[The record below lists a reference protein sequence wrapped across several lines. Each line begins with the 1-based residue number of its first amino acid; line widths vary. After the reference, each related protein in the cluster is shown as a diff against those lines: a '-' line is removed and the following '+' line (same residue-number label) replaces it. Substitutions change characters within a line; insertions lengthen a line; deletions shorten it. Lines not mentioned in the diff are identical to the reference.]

1 MADLL
6 FSFKSF
12 SLLCVL
18 CSSVFQRF
26 YSVFLRMSK
35 SRLLSAPRIKHN
47 GLQMRSSTSLLA
59 LFLLAGF
66 YPAFSQ
72 STISDP
78 GALKMCASVKDV
90 ELPAADH
97 PTPAEE
103 KTLAKCVSADLYFGF
118 GQAAD
123 LVKARKCAYAEM
135 DRNDK
140 TPIGGKTIL
149 MMVYANGNGAA
160 RNFDA
165 AIKLACSLGGAPGD
179 DAGRVYQ
186 LDRLKKQNWA
196 GNNFSVCDHS
206 SGREMYEQCAILSE
220 RFDKIERDQKFNDLI
235 AGWKP
240 AEKKAFHTFMEEANR
255 FYEIQAKNGV
265 NLEGTFEIQEEIFFK
280 NNLLSSLQA
289 FEGGELP
296 KYTAEEFQ
304 RAEADENAT
313 YQRTQTGDV
322 TQWGTVTRQSVKKS
336 EDEWRRYRDAWL
348 AFAREKYPGISEQSW
363 KAWLDID
370 RTVMLKRFLH

>member
-1 MADLL
+1 MRP
-6 FSFKSF
+6 SI
-12 SLLCVL
+12 SLV
-18 CSSVFQRF
+18 V
-26 YSVFLRMSK
+26 
-35 SRLLSAPRIKHN
+35 I
-47 GLQMRSSTSLLA
+47 SLLA
-59 LFLLAGF
+59 FF
-66 YPAFSQ
+66 HPAFSQ

-78 GALKMCASVKDV
+78 GAKQMCAAVKDV
-90 ELPAADH
+90 ELPATDR

-103 KTLAKCVSADLYFGF
+103 KALAKCVSADLYFGF

-123 LVKARKCAYAEM
+123 PVKARKCAYAEM
-135 DRNDK
+135 DRDAK
-140 TPIGGKTIL
+140 TPIGGKAIL

-220 RFDKIERDQKFNDLI
+220 RFDKIERDQKFNELI
-235 AGWKP
+235 AAWKP
-240 AEKKAFHTFMEEANR
+240 AEKKAFHTFMDEAYK
-255 FYEIQAKNGV
+255 FYEVQAKDGV

-280 NNLLSSLQA
+280 NNLLSSLEA
-289 FEGGELP
+289 FERGELP
-296 KYTAEEFQ
+296 NYTAEEFQ
-304 RAEADENAT
+304 RAETDESAA
-313 YQRTQTGDV
+313 YQRTQTGNV
-322 TQWGTVTRQSVKKS
+322 KQWGTVTRQSVQKS
-336 EDEWRRYRDAWL
+336 EDAWRRYRNAWIT
-348 AFAREKYPGISEQSW
+348 FGRQKYPGVSEQSW
-363 KAWLDID
+363 KAWLDTD

>member
-1 MADLL
+1 M
-6 FSFKSF
+6 
-12 SLLCVL
+12 
-18 CSSVFQRF
+18 
-26 YSVFLRMSK
+26 
-35 SRLLSAPRIKHN
+35 KHN
-47 GLQMRSSTSLLA
+47 GLQMRPSISLLSI
-59 LFLLAGF
+59 FLLGGF
-66 YPAFSQ
+66 CSAFSQ

-90 ELPAADH
+90 KLPAADR

-103 KTLAKCVSADLYFGF
+103 KALAKCVSADLYFGF
-118 GQAAD
+118 GQTSD
-123 LVKARKCAYAEM
+123 PVKARKCAYAEM

-140 TPIGGKTIL
+140 TPIGGKAIL

-165 AIKLACSLGGAPGD
+165 AIKLACSIGGAPGD
-179 DAGRVYQ
+179 
-186 LDRLKKQNWA
+186 
-196 GNNFSVCDHS
+196 
-206 SGREMYEQCAILSE
+206 
-220 RFDKIERDQKFNDLI
+220 DKIERDQKFNDLI

-296 KYTAEEFQ
+296 KYTKEEFQ

-313 YQRTQTGDV
+313 YLRTQAGDA
-322 TQWGTVTRQSVKKS
+322 TQWGTVTRQGVKKS
-336 EDEWRRYRDAWL
+336 EDEWRRYRDAWI
-348 AFAREKYPGISEQSW
+348 AFGREKYPGVSEQSW

>member
-1 MADLL
+1 
-6 FSFKSF
+6 
-12 SLLCVL
+12 
-18 CSSVFQRF
+18 
-26 YSVFLRMSK
+26 MSK
-35 SRLLSAPRIKHN
+35 LRLLSAARIKHN
-47 GLQMRSSTSLLA
+47 GLQMRPSISLLVI
-59 LFLLAGF
+59 FLLAGF

-78 GALKMCASVKDV
+78 GAKQMCAAVKDV

-97 PTPAEE
+97 PAPAEE
-103 KTLAKCVSADLYFGF
+103 KALAKCVSADLYFGF

-123 LVKARKCAYAEM
+123 PAKARKCAYAEM

-140 TPIGGKTIL
+140 TLIGGKAIL
-149 MMVYANGNGAA
+149 MMVYANGNGAT

-165 AIKLACSLGGAPGD
+165 AIKLACSFGGAPGD
-179 DAGRVYQ
+179 DAGRIYQ
-186 LDRLKKQNWA
+186 LDRLKKQNWT

-255 FYEIQAKNGV
+255 FYEVQAKNGV

-289 FEGGELP
+289 FERGELP
-296 KYTAEEFQ
+296 NYTAAELQ
-304 RAEADENAT
+304 RAEADESAA
-313 YQRTQTGDV
+313 YQRTQTGNV
-322 TQWGTVTRQSVKKS
+322 TQWGTVTRQSAKAS
-336 EDEWRRYRDAWL
+336 EEAWRRYCSAWIS
-348 AFAREKYPGISEQSW
+348 FGRQKYPGVSEQSW
-363 KAWLDID
+363 KAWLDTD
-370 RTVMLKRFLH
+370 RTVMLNRFLH

>member
-1 MADLL
+1 MRP
-6 FSFKSF
+6 SI
-12 SLLCVL
+12 SLL
-18 CSSVFQRF
+18 SIFF
-26 YSVFLRMSK
+26 
-35 SRLLSAPRIKHN
+35 
-47 GLQMRSSTSLLA
+47 
-59 LFLLAGF
+59 LAGF
-66 YPAFSQ
+66 CPAFSQ

-78 GALKMCASVKDV
+78 GAKQMCASVKDV
-90 ELPAADH
+90 ELPAADR

-103 KTLAKCVSADLYFGF
+103 KVLAKCVSADLYFGF

-123 LVKARKCAYAEM
+123 PVKARKCAYAEM

-140 TPIGGKTIL
+140 ASIGGKAIL

-179 DAGRVYQ
+179 DAGRIYQ
-186 LDRLKKQNWA
+186 LDRLKKQNWT

-220 RFDKIERDQKFNDLI
+220 RFDKVERDQKFNDLI

-255 FYEIQAKNGV
+255 FYEVQAKNGV

-280 NNLLSSLQA
+280 NNLLTTLEA
-289 FEGGELP
+289 FERGELP

-304 RAEADENAT
+304 RAEAAEIAA
-313 YQRTQTGDV
+313 YQRTQTGSDDH
-322 TQWGTVTRQSVKKS
+322 WGTVTRQGVQKS
-336 EDEWRRYRDAWL
+336 EDEWRRYRNAWI
-348 AFAREKYPGISEQSW
+348 AFGKEKYPGVSEQSW
-363 KAWLDID
+363 KAWLDND
-370 RTVMLKRFLH
+370 RAVMLSRFLQ